1 LEVAVDPATVIVAVD
16 PGKALNRVWVSNGL
30 GLLEDPVSLPVSREG
45 ISYLEQLLTTHA
57 AAGPVIAIEATG
69 SLHRSWVSELERLHP
84 GAVRLFAPSE
94 TKAAREQLGSGRFKT
109 DDRDCA
115 ALTYLAR
122 QGAGRRH
129 SEEVAVDALR
139 AAVRHRRGL
148 VADRKVAQQR
158 LHDQLNA
165 LCPGLS
171 APAGHGR
178 SLAIETPTGQAV
190 LACAAA
196 FAGRA
201 PTTRSLIARAPGR
214 LTKAT
219 AEYWVRR
226 WRGCLS
232 PPADAKQRARRL
244 ARDLE
249 RYRALRADITVL
261 DGEIAVLLEATD
273 GRVLTSLPGVAV
285 LRAAAFAAHSLPIG
299 RFPDAEHLYSATGLA
314 PALYESATLRR
325 RGRISRQGL
334 AEHRDAL
341 MGIAWGLSAYS
352 PSFAQRDAELRA
364 RGTRRIQARVAIAR
378 NACRPAHRLLVT
390 QQPFD
395 ERRIFEEGSVA
406 GGDGHVSYAARRR
419 NLACRPPA
427 LGRFHGAH
435 ESLPIDGA

>member
-1 LEVAVDPATVIVAVD
+1 MSILEVAVDPATVIVAVD
-16 PGKALNRVWVSNGL
+16 PGKVLNRVWVSNGS
-30 GLLEDPVSLPVSREG
+30 GLLEDPISLPVSREG
-45 ISYLEQLLTTHA
+45 IGQVERLLTAHA

-69 SLHRSWVSELERLHP
+69 SLHRSWASELERLHP

-94 TKAAREQLGSGRFKT
+94 TKAARVQLGSGRFKT

-129 SEEVAVDALR
+129 SEEVAVDGLR

-148 VADRKVAQQR
+148 VGDRRVAQQR

-178 SLAIETPTGQAV
+178 SLAIETPTGQGV

-196 FAGRA
+196 FAGEA
-201 PTTRSLIARAPGR
+201 PRTRSLIARAPGR
-214 LTKAT
+214 LSRST

-226 WRGCLS
+226 WRGCLP
-232 PPADAKQRARRL
+232 PPADAERRARRL

-249 RYRALRADITVL
+249 RYGILRVDIAAV
-261 DGEIAVLLEATD
+261 DEEIAVLLATTD
-273 GRVLTSLPGVAV
+273 GQVLTSLPGVAIV
-285 LRAAAFAAHSLPIG
+285 RAAAFAAHSLPID

-314 PALYESATLRR
+314 PALYESATVRR

-341 MGIAWGLSAYS
+341 MGIAWGLSRYS

-364 RGTRRIQARVAIAR
+364 RGMSPIQARVAIAR
-378 NACRPAHRLLVT
+378 NACRLAYRLLVT

-395 ERRIFEEGSVA
+395 EEAYLR
-406 GGDGHVSYAARRR
+406 
-419 NLACRPPA
+419 
-427 LGRFHGAH
+427 GRLSRGR
-435 ESLPIDGA
+435 